1 MNTPTADTPLDVA
14 PSDVERVPV
23 SFDINGKQHAF
34 GVEAWTSLLDL
45 LREHCHLTGTKKG
58 CDHGQCGACTAI
70 VNG

>member
-45 LREHCHLTGTKKG
+45 LRRRDARGRPR
-58 CDHGQCGACTAI
+58 
-70 VNG
+70 VNRR

>member
-34 GVEAWTSLLDL
+34 GVERLSERQA
-45 LREHCHLTGTKKG
+45 E
-58 CDHGQCGACTAI
+58 
-70 VNG
+70 